1 MIITSPS
8 FEGGEPI
15 PRKFTCDGYDINPE
29 LQIQNAPEEAKSLAL
44 IVDDPD
50 APDGTGTHW
59 TIWNI
64 RPDASFLKEESVA
77 PGSVEGMT
85 SAGRTGFHG
94 PCPPPGAAHRY
105 FFRLYALDT
114 MLELKE
120 GASREELETLIQRHL
135 IAEAELMGTYGRE

>member
-29 LQIQNAPEEAKSLAL
+29 LQIQNSPEEAKSLAL

-50 APDGTGTHW
+50 APGGTWTHW

-94 PCPPPGAAHRY
+94 PCPPPGAPHRY

-120 GASREELETLIQRHL
+120 GASREELETQIQRHL